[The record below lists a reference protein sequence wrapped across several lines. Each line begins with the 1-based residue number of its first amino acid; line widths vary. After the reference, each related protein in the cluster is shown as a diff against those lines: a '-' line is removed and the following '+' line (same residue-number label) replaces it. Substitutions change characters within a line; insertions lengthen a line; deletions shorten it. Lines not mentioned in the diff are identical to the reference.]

1 MQEPVTIS
9 KSNFPSPASDYE
21 LLRKEALAYIQRLSG
36 NIWTDYN
43 AHDPGVTILEI
54 LCYAITDLSFRTQFP
69 IQDLLADPRGSLA
82 GQFFQPSQIL
92 PSKAL
97 TLTDY
102 RKLLMDVEVVD
113 EALDSI
119 CPKAGV
125 KNAWITLRE
134 SNEIPVYPDRK
145 AKKLAYQPFPS
156 SEKALKMGILYD
168 VLLEFDTVPV
178 LGDLNENQLS
188 MEIEVTEHPELKGI
202 VIDIQIEFPRWDQ
215 NLDWTD
221 SQAIKKAIQS
231 IDIQFQNLPSGIDL
245 NYKIQPSKNI
255 KLEGSIL
262 TNTGP
267 QPLDGLTQLSNQI
280 NQLAYQDEEGVLFQ
294 YRLKTDKIREILAQ
308 VKRTLHANRNLCE
321 DFVEFQALKVEEILV
336 CADIELSPEA
346 NVELT
351 EALIFSIIGD
361 FLSPQV
367 NFYSLEEMI
376 DRGKESSLPILKI
389 QQNPA
394 KVWISLPQKDFPKSG
409 TKLSILGSGNN
420 AGTYEVLGAR
430 LAQDGSCEISLSPN
444 FSSSL
449 IREDDSVYLGDWD
462 NAEGTPTEKIF
473 EGPLLKHGF
482 IDEEELGLA
491 ERKSQIHVSDLIHL
505 IMDIPGIVAVK
516 SIQIAN
522 LPQDDP
528 KGTIPS
534 KSVSWCLK
542 LAMEKNYIPRLNV
555 ALSKLTFFKENLPFI
570 ANREEVEDLLEN
582 FQNNK
587 RPQKK
592 SGLVKNFLPLSGEY
606 RDLENYFSIQN
617 DFPLVYGLGE
627 EGMLPQGEGRPQPHQ
642 VKQLKAYL
650 MVFEQYLANYLSQ
663 LSNLQ
668 HLFSHENEKDQFGN
682 RRVDRTYFY
691 QNLSEVIVQSD
702 GRLGTK
708 VPDSSDLW
716 KNLGDL
722 KELLGEITESRET
735 FLRRRNK
742 FLNHL
747 LGRFAESL
755 TDYALLSE
763 QIHPLQAQDKLIDD
777 KLHLLQKYPEISAGR
792 GLGFD
797 YSISDQFYHQGNLSG
812 LEDRIGALYG
822 IRKKS
827 SDWLIFSSNF
837 ALEENEEAW
846 SVQVLDATDQ
856 PIFRLLAS
864 FSSQSEAAEALE
876 NALLLGALKE
886 NYSFIGDP
894 GSIQIL
900 LLDRGAPVG
909 KSIREDL
916 MSGAEGEDG
925 GLLLSQIHEILYREF
940 LENPRANRKNLSL
953 GLKNWVSYSVN
964 TSTGPETPSYEVEF
978 KFYDAPFGRGNEIL
992 FGKIKVEVP
1001 GETDSDKLEALAEE
1015 GFENHLWQLVAAAS
1029 RPSGY
1034 QLPLDTKNPYRI
1046 ELIDPLRGGL
1056 LAESST
1062 EDFNQSLAQA
1072 LANGDWGEA
1081 WLLAKG
1087 NPPEA
1092 FILNQAE
1099 ARGSKI
1105 VLQGSPQA
1113 QKGDILLF
1121 EQELLVKTIHS
1132 ESHEL
1137 VLEGDLSQVIGY
1149 FPSIQLI
1156 YSDGE
1161 KTYLKDLSILS
1172 VSFDG
1177 TATRLV
1183 TPTEPKASWEG
1194 GTISLSRQF
1203 EVVEMDGTKA
1213 LVNGGEEIRAIEKLR
1228 QFFLKQFFSH
1238 EGTHLFEH
1246 ILLRP
1251 KHSGKYTFS
1260 EGGSLMTET
1269 FEDRLLDPHFQ
1280 EECHCTLDDPYTC
1293 MAHLILPFWAG
1304 RFTNR
1309 DLRKFL
1315 ENKLKLE
1322 APAHVF
1328 LTICWI
1334 HPKHMEI
1341 LEKAWKIWLL
1351 ENMKQTSHPKQLSQ
1365 ALGNLIDILEKVR
1378 NVYPSGTLHDCN
1390 VDDNLDQSIIL
1401 NFSSLGEF

>member
-9 KSNFPSPASDYE
+9 KNNFPSPASNYE
-21 LLRKEALAYIQRLSG
+21 LLRKEAIAYIQRLSG

-69 IQDLLADPRGSLA
+69 IQNLLADPSGSLS

-113 EALDSI
+113 EDPDSI

-145 AKKLAYQPFPS
+145 AKKLAYKPFPS

-188 MEIEVTEHPELKGI
+188 MEIEITEHPDLKGT
-202 VIDIQIEFPRWDQ
+202 VMDIQIEFPRWDQ
-215 NLDWTD
+215 NIDWTD

-245 NYKIQPSKNI
+245 IAKIQPSKNI

-262 TNTGP
+262 TNIGP
-267 QPLDGLTQLSNQI
+267 QPLDGLTPLSNQI
-280 NQLAYQDEEGVLFQ
+280 NQLVYQDEDGALVQ
-294 YRLKTDKIREILAQ
+294 YRLKTDKIREILAE
-308 VKRTLHANRNLCE
+308 VKQTLHANRNLCE

-351 EALIFSIIGD
+351 EALIFSAIGG

-376 DRGKESSLPILKI
+376 DRGKEERLPILRI

-394 KVWISLPQKDFPKSG
+394 KVFIDLPEEDFPKPG
-409 TKLSILGSGNN
+409 DQLSIIGSGNN

-430 LAQDGSCEISLSPN
+430 LAQDGACEISLSPN

-449 IREDDSVYLGDWD
+449 IREDDQVFLGDWE
-462 NAEGTPTEKIF
+462 NAAGTPTEKIF

-482 IDEEELGLA
+482 IDDEELALA
-491 ERKSQIHVSDLIHL
+491 ERRSQLHVSDLIHL
-505 IMDIPGIVAVK
+505 IMDIPGVEAVK

-528 KGTIPS
+528 KETIPS
-534 KSVSWCLK
+534 MSVRWCLR

-555 ALSKLTFFKENLPFI
+555 PLSKLTFFKENLPFI
-570 ANREEVEDLLEN
+570 ANREKVEDLLEDI
-582 FQNNK
+582 QTGK

-592 SGLVKNFLPLSGEY
+592 SGLVKNFLPLSGEH

-663 LSNLQ
+663 LANLK

-682 RRVDRTYFY
+682 RLVDRTYFF
-691 QNLSEVIVQSD
+691 QSLSDVIVQSD

-708 VPDSSDLW
+708 VPDSADLW
-716 KNLGDL
+716 KNLSDL

-735 FLRRRNK
+735 FLKRRNK

-755 TDYALLSE
+755 TDYALLAE
-763 QIHPLQAQDKLIDD
+763 RIHPLKAQERLIDD
-777 KLHLLQKYPEISAGR
+777 KSQLIQTYPEISSGR

-797 YSISDQFYHQGNLSG
+797 YSISDEFYHQKNLAG
-812 LEDRIGALYG
+812 LEDRVAALYG
-822 IRKKS
+822 IRKKNP
-827 SDWLIFSSNF
+827 DWLFFSSHF
-837 ALEENEEAW
+837 LLEENEGIW
-846 SVQVLDATDQ
+846 SVQVLDDSDQ
-856 PIFRLLAS
+856 PIFKLLAD
-864 FSSQSEAAEALE
+864 FSSKNEASEALE
-876 NALLLGALKE
+876 KVLLIGALRE
-886 NYSFIGDP
+886 NYTLSGDP
-894 GSIQIL
+894 GSIQVL
-900 LLDRGAPVG
+900 LQHQGVTLGA
-909 KSIREDL
+909 SLRQDL
-916 MSGAEGEDG
+916 MSDAEGGDADT
-925 GLLLSQIHEILYREF
+925 LLGQVHEILLGEF

-953 GLKNWVSYSVN
+953 GLKNWVSYTIS
-964 TSTGPETPSYEVEF
+964 TSLGSGVPSYEVEF
-978 KFYDAPFGRGNEIL
+978 QLFDSPFGKGEEIL
-992 FGKIKVEVP
+992 FGKINEEVP
-1001 GETDSDKLEALAEE
+1001 GETDAARLEILAEE
-1015 GFENHLWQLVAAAS
+1015 SFENHLWQLVAAAS

-1034 QLPLDTKNPYRI
+1034 QLPSDAKTPYRI
-1046 ELIDPLRGGL
+1046 QVVDPLRGGL
-1056 LAESST
+1056 LAEST
-1062 EDFNQSLAQA
+1062 ATDFNQLLAQA
-1072 LANGDWGEA
+1072 LKDGNWGEA
-1081 WLLAKG
+1081 WLLAQG

-1092 FILNQAE
+1092 FELNQAE
-1099 ARGSKI
+1099 ALGSKI
-1105 VLQGSPQA
+1105 ILQGSPLPK
-1113 QKGDILLF
+1113 KGDSILF
-1121 EQELLVKTIHS
+1121 EQEVLVQS
-1132 ESHEL
+1132 VSLESHEIIL
-1137 VLEGDLSQVIGY
+1137 SGDLSEVIGY
-1149 FPSIQLI
+1149 FSELKLI
-1156 YSDGE
+1156 YSEGG
-1161 KTYLKDLSILS
+1161 KTYLKDLPVFS

-1177 TATRLV
+1177 TNTRVV
-1183 TPTEPKASWEG
+1183 TPMEPKTNWQG
-1194 GTISLSRQF
+1194 GYISLSRQF
-1203 EVVEMDGTKA
+1203 EVLEMDGAKA
-1213 LVNGGEEIRAIEKLR
+1213 LVQGGQELKAVEKLR
-1228 QFFLKQFFSH
+1228 EFFLGQFFSH

-1251 KHSGKYTFS
+1251 KHNGKFTFS
-1260 EGGSLMTET
+1260 EGGSPVTET
-1269 FEDRLLDPHFQ
+1269 LEDRLLDPHFQ
-1280 EECHCTLDDPYTC
+1280 EECQCTLDDPYTC
-1293 MAHLILPFWAG
+1293 MAHVILPFWAG

-1315 ENKLKLE
+1315 ENKFKLE

-1334 HPKHMEI
+1334 HPKHMEQ
-1341 LEKAWKIWLL
+1341 LEKAWKTWLL
-1351 ENMKQTSHPKQLSQ
+1351 ENLKQASHPKQLSQ
-1365 ALGNLIDILEKVR
+1365 ALGNLIEILEKVR
-1378 NVYPSGTLHDCN
+1378 NVYPSGTLHDCE

>member
-9 KSNFPSPASDYE
+9 KSNFPSPASDYR

-43 AHDPGVTILEI
+43 AHDPGVTILEV

-69 IQDLLADPRGSLA
+69 IQDLLADPSGSLA

-102 RKLLMDVEVVD
+102 RKLLMDVEVMD
-113 EALDSI
+113 EAPDSI

-134 SNEIPVYPDRK
+134 SNELPVFPDRK
-145 AKKLAYQPFPS
+145 AKKLAYQPFPAK
-156 SEKALKMGILYD
+156 EQALKMGILYD

-188 MEIEVTEHPELKGI
+188 MEIELTEHPELKGTI
-202 VIDIQIEFPRWDQ
+202 LDIQIEFPRWDQ
-215 NLDWTD
+215 TLDWTN
-221 SQAIKKAIQS
+221 SLAIKKAIQS

-245 NYKIQPSKNI
+245 KAKIQPSKNI
-255 KLEGSIL
+255 KLEGSIM

-267 QPLDGLTQLSNQI
+267 QPLDGLPTLSNQI
-280 NQLAYQDEEGVLFQ
+280 NQLIYQDEEGALVQ
-294 YRLKTDKIREILAQ
+294 YRLKTDKIREILAE

-321 DFVEFQALKVEEILV
+321 DFVDFQALKVEEILV

-346 NVELT
+346 DVEKT
-351 EALIFSIIGD
+351 EAAIFSAIGD

-376 DRGKESSLPILKI
+376 DRGKEGSLPILKI

-394 KVWISLPQKDFPKSG
+394 KLWINLSQENFPKPG
-409 TKLSILGSGNN
+409 AKLSILGSGNN
-420 AGTYEVLGAR
+420 AGTYEVLTAR
-430 LAQDGSCEISLSPN
+430 LSPDGTCELRLSPN

-449 IREDDSVYLGDWD
+449 LREDDQVYLGDWD
-462 NAEGTPTEKIF
+462 NAAGTPTEKIF

-482 IDEEELGLA
+482 IDEKELTLA

-505 IMDIPGIVAVK
+505 IMDIPGVEAVK
-516 SIQIAN
+516 NIQIAN

-534 KSVSWCLK
+534 KSVRWCLK
-542 LAMEKNYIPRLNV
+542 LALEKNYIPRLNV
-555 ALSKLTFFKENLPFI
+555 PLSKLTFFKENLPFI
-570 ANREEVEDLLEN
+570 ANREEVEDLLEDI
-582 FQNNK
+582 QSGK

-592 SGLVKNFLPLSGEY
+592 SGLVKNFLPLSGEH

-627 EGMLPQGEGRPQPHQ
+627 DGMLPQGEGRPQPHQ

-663 LSNLQ
+663 LAHLK
-668 HLFSHENEKDQFGN
+668 HLFSHKNEKDQFGN
-682 RRVDRTYFY
+682 RLVDRTYFF

-702 GRLGTK
+702 GRLGNK
-708 VPDSSDLW
+708 VPDSAGLW

-735 FLRRRNK
+735 FLIRRNK

-763 QIHPLQAQDKLIDD
+763 RIHALQAQDKLIDD
-777 KLHLLQKYPEISAGR
+777 KLHLLQNYPAIGAGR

-797 YSISDQFYHQGNLSG
+797 YSILDHFYHQRNLSG

-827 SDWLIFSSNF
+827 SDWLIFSAHF
-837 ALEENEEAW
+837 VFEENTGVW
-846 SVQVLDATDQ
+846 SVRVVDDSDQ
-856 PIFRLLAS
+856 PIFELLDS
-864 FSSQSEAAEALE
+864 FLTQIEAAEALE
-876 NALLLGALKE
+876 KALLLGSLKE
-886 NYSFIGDP
+886 NYLLSGDP
-894 GSIQIL
+894 GSIQVL
-900 LLDRGAPVG
+900 LVHLGVPIGA
-909 KSIREDL
+909 SIRQDL
-916 MSGAEGEDG
+916 MSSAEGGDADI
-925 GLLLSQIHEILYREF
+925 LLGQIHEILLGEF
-940 LENPRANRKNLSL
+940 MENPRANRKNLSL
-953 GLKNWVSYSVN
+953 GLKNWVNYSIS
-964 TSTGPETPSYEVEF
+964 TSLGPGIPGYEVEF
-978 KFYDAPFGRGNEIL
+978 HFFDAPFGKGEEIL
-992 FGKIKVEVP
+992 LGKILREVP
-1001 GETDSDKLEALAEE
+1001 GETDPAQLETLAEE
-1015 GFENHLWQLVAAAS
+1015 DFENHLWQLVAAAS
-1029 RPSGY
+1029 KPSGY
-1034 QLPLDTKNPYRI
+1034 QVPEDTKNPYRI
-1046 ELIDPLRGGL
+1046 QLIDPLRGGL
-1056 LAESST
+1056 LAESSAA
-1062 EDFNQSLAQA
+1062 DFNQSLAKA
-1072 LANGDWGEA
+1072 LEDGDWGEA

-1087 NPPEA
+1087 SPPES
-1092 FILNQAE
+1092 FHLNQAVSL
-1099 ARGSKI
+1099 GSKI
-1105 VLQGSPQA
+1105 VLQGTPQA
-1113 QKGDILLF
+1113 KKGDKILF
-1121 EQELLVKTIHS
+1121 EQDLLLSSVSLET
-1132 ESHEL
+1132 HEL
-1137 VLEGDLSQVIGY
+1137 MVEGDLSQVIQF
-1149 FPSIQLI
+1149 FPEVQLV
-1156 YSDGE
+1156 YTDGG
-1161 KTYLKDLSILS
+1161 KTYLKEVSILS
-1172 VSFDG
+1172 VRFDG
-1177 TATRLV
+1177 TSTRIV
-1183 TPTEPKASWEG
+1183 TASAPKISWEG
-1194 GTISLSRQF
+1194 GSISLSRQF
-1203 EVVEMDGTKA
+1203 EVVDMDGAKA
-1213 LVNGGEEIRAIEKLR
+1213 LVRGEEEMRAIDKLKT
-1228 QFFLKQFFSH
+1228 FFLNQFFSH

-1251 KHSGKYTFS
+1251 KHKGKYSFS
-1260 EGGSLMTET
+1260 EEGSPVTET
-1269 FEDRLLDPHFQ
+1269 LEDRLLDPHFQ
-1280 EECHCTLDDPYTC
+1280 EECQCTLDDPYTC
-1293 MAHLILPFWAG
+1293 MTHVILPFWAG

-1315 ENKLKLE
+1315 ENKFKLE

-1334 HPKHMEI
+1334 HPKHMEQ
-1341 LEKAWKIWLL
+1341 LERAWKIWLL
-1351 ENMKQTSHPKQLSQ
+1351 ENLKQASHPKQLAQ
-1365 ALGNLIDILEKVR
+1365 ALGNLIEILEKVR
-1378 NVYPSGTLHDCN
+1378 NVYPSGTLHDCE